1 MAIDLKTGNMPKY
14 LKIIFIVVPSI
25 IFIILAVTL
34 IFSPKNK
41 QIKKLSASIA
51 KLDNEIKTAEVQ
63 VRRLDELRAENARL
77 QAQLEEL
84 KEKLPE
90 EKEVSVLLKQ
100 ISDLGQKSGLIVL
113 LWKPQPRK
121 PDPKEIYIEIPVSM
135 QIVGGYHDLGV
146 FFSHISRIK
155 RIVNISNIKIE
166 LATKA
171 GANLIKG
178 AFIASTFSAVDKPGG
193 GTVSEKK
200 KK

>member
-1 MAIDLKTGNMPKY
+1 MDIDLKTGSMPKY

-41 QIKKLSASIA
+41 QIKSLGASIA
-51 KLDNEIKTAEVQ
+51 KLDNEIKTAEVK
-63 VRRLDELRAENARL
+63 VRKLDELRAENARL
-77 QAQLEEL
+77 QVKLEEL

-100 ISDLGQKSGLIVL
+100 ISDLSQKSGLVVL

-121 PDPKEIYIEIPVSM
+121 PDPKGIYIEIPVSM
-135 QIVGGYHDLGV
+135 QVIGGYHDLGV

-155 RIVNISNIKIE
+155 RIVNISKIKINSG
-166 LATKA
+166 AKA
-171 GANLIKG
+171 GAALIKG
-178 AFIASTFSAVDKPGG
+178 TFIASTFSAVDKSGG
-193 GTVSEKK
+193 GTPTEKK